1 MKEGGAPNYRCRAC
15 GEVYADCHVP
25 DISLAMIGILFDGHT
40 PKKWGATHGLI
51 TVHAC
56 DEANMGIA
64 DLIGG
69 RRDP

>member
-1 MKEGGAPNYRCRAC
+1 MKEGGRLLYRCRAC
-15 GEVYADCHVP
+15 GKVCDDWGVP
-25 DISLAMIGILFDGHT
+25 DVSMAMITILLYGHT
-40 PKKWGATHGLI
+40 PKEWGVTCRSI
-51 TVHAC
+51 DVHHC